1 MLEAVV
7 DSVQSEKLKR
17 IGAALGAAALVTL
30 LMWGAWMIVAFVI
43 GSVGWAL
50 SSVGD
55 LLQTIMNSM
64 TSVRGAVFWVA
75 LGSGAVL
82 GGLLGF
88 NVSLDRIRAKL
99 GRPRPVSENP

>member
-1 MLEAVV
+1 VHL
-7 DSVQSEKLKR
+7 VQSEKTKR
-17 IGAALGAAALVTL
+17 IGVALGAAALVTL
-30 LMWGAWMIVAFVI
+30 LMWGVWMIVAFVI

-50 SSVGD
+50 SSIGN

-64 TSVRGAVFWVA
+64 TSVRGVVFWVA

-88 NVSLDRIRAKL
+88 NVSLDRIRSKL
-99 GRPRPVSENP
+99 GRNRPVGENP